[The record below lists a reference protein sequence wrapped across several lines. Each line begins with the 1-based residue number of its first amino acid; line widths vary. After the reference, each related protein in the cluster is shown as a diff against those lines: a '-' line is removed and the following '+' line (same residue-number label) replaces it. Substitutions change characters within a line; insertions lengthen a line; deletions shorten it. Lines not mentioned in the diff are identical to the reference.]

1 MFDGDVLNIY
11 YIINRPFF
19 LRAYQVLNPRNSMYV
34 SNNDG
39 KLNSDLIPERDILIL
54 SNTMRRLGNDCYT
67 QEDMDKINRIKQ
79 MNNIY

>member
-1 MFDGDVLNIY
+1 
-11 YIINRPFF
+11 
-19 LRAYQVLNPRNSMYV
+19 MYV